1 MVLGRF
7 FNVFHRP
14 SPYLMGTVSVLKT
27 DIKIQELRPKQPR
40 KGELERS
47 YLQILLLFFQMLF
60 HGILDISLIIQAVE
74 AVEILHVEHSWEEVL
89 QVALIL
95 GCPLNL

>member
-40 KGELERS
+40 KGELGRS
-47 YLQILLLFFQMLF
+47 YLQILLLFFQMLL
-60 HGILDISLIIQAVE
+60 HGILDIGLVIQAVE
-74 AVEILHVEHSWEEVL
+74 TVEILHVEHSWEEVL